1 MNVFRLEKE
10 NTVMKCLLK
19 PKMIVVVLLTMNYL
33 LSGCAVQ
40 DNQFKHVGR
49 VAITAPGKINLLK
62 RQYSTAGQ
70 SESQKLKDH
79 DIYNHSVYL
88 KDLGEATPAVFGFFE
103 TKGNTYDAKILPGE
117 KNLHWTDME
126 EVFYFAGKTDVAVPK
141 SKVQRVGMVIGLRPR
156 MVESYKLLHKYS
168 WPEVLQKIY
177 EGNIRN
183 YSIYLH
189 KLKDKYYLFSYFEYV
204 GDDFDADMAMIDNEP
219 ATIAWIKFT
228 DKGCQLPIPT
238 RDKGEWWAVME
249 EIFHCD

>member
-1 MNVFRLEKE
+1 
-10 NTVMKCLLK
+10 
-19 PKMIVVVLLTMNYL
+19 
-33 LSGCAVQ
+33 
-40 DNQFKHVGR
+40 
-49 VAITAPGKINLLK
+49 
-62 RQYSTAGQ
+62 
-70 SESQKLKDH
+70 
-79 DIYNHSVYL
+79 
-88 KDLGEATPAVFGFFE
+88 
-103 TKGNTYDAKILPGE
+103 
-117 KNLHWTDME
+117 ME

-177 EGNIRN
+177 EGNIRI

-204 GDDFDADMAMIDNEP
+204 GDDFDADMAMIDNDP

-238 RDKGEWWAVME
+238 RAKGEWWANMG